1 MNKLLPFAIL
11 ILAVSIFSGCAQ
23 DSSSDGPVIAKI
35 DKGAITEDQFLK
47 EVTRVPEWARAQFKG
62 IEGKEKF
69 LDELVKR
76 ELIYQEALKMK
87 LDNDKEYVAKVKEFK
102 KMTLVSLILKKEVE
116 DKVRIDESEIKTF
129 FDENEDKFTI
139 GTQIKASHILV
150 KDEELAN
157 SIHEKISKGENFE
170 KLAREHSIDKGS
182 AEKGGDLGYFGQ
194 GKMVP
199 EFERAALSLKPGEVS
214 KPVKTR
220 FGTHIIKLF
229 DIKKGDPANFEQTK
243 VSIQKQLMVQKRK
256 TLFDSYV
263 EKLKGKSTVTTN
275 KDNLEAIILPWE
287 QSEESGQSEKSE
299 QSEQPEPGPEDK

>member
-1 MNKLLPFAIL
+1 MNKLLPFAFL
-11 ILAVSIFSGCAQ
+11 ILAVSIFAGCAQ

-35 DKGAITEDQFLK
+35 DKGSITEDQFLK
-47 EVTRVPEWARAQFKG
+47 EVTRVPEWARAQFNG

-76 ELIYQEALKMK
+76 ELIYQEAVRMK
-87 LDNDKEYVAKVKEFK
+87 LDNDKEYVAKVREFE

-116 DKVRIDESEIKTF
+116 DKVRIDASEVKAF
-129 FDENEDKFTI
+129 FDENQDKFTI
-139 GTQIKASHILV
+139 GTQVKASHILV
-150 KDEELAN
+150 KDEEEAN

-170 KLAREHSIDKGS
+170 KLARAHSIDKGS

-214 KPVKTR
+214 KPVRTR
-220 FGTHIIKLF
+220 FGIHIIKLI

-243 VSIQKQLMVQKRK
+243 ESIRKQLMVQKRK

-263 EKLKGKSTVTTN
+263 ENLKGKSTVTTN
-275 KDNLEAIILPWE
+275 KDNLAAITLPWD
-287 QSEESGQSEKSE
+287 QSEKSE
-299 QSEQPEPGPEDK
+299 PTPGPEQK